1 MQNIYEAPVL
11 TLIGEA
17 NDIVMGF
24 TSGGDDAPN
33 QLAFDFEFEQD

>member
-1 MQNIYEAPVL
+1 MQNVYEAPAL

-24 TSGGDDAPN
+24 TSGGDDVPN
-33 QLAFDFEFEQD
+33 LFAFDFEFEQD